1 MYGVVEVGRVYEVI
15 NCWIKKVKEQLIWI
29 QASSS
34 AHTRIAAFH
43 CLIIWCITIDHPDDW
58 IVVMCIVV
66 TIWIHLLKPRY
77 VVIGAAKILNMALHG
92 FFDTVFVEDLE
103 TLQA

>member
-1 MYGVVEVGRVYEVI
+1 
-15 NCWIKKVKEQLIWI
+15 
-29 QASSS
+29 
-34 AHTRIAAFH
+34 
-43 CLIIWCITIDHPDDW
+43 
-58 IVVMCIVV
+58 
-66 TIWIHLLKPRY
+66 